1 MTNFTGVKPDV
12 YKILQTHVKSCKG
25 RGYSVHAL
33 EFDRQCNWPITMPV
47 YQRVYDGPNNVKLAV
62 CGSKPAS
69 WLFLFSK
76 KFAAGLPTGKP
87 AANFSKNQNNQKSSA
102 LASLNPCTV
111 EVAETNAR
119 KEGIGS
125 FVGSDMCCQLF
136 LFMNQSL
143 QHTPC
148 MCVLNPIVST
158 FHHWSKQKNCDSFR
172 QVRHRRWRRRRSPG
186 PQFRWK
192 RPWW

>member
-1 MTNFTGVKPDV
+1 MTKFNGLIKSLDFKKSLKH
-12 YKILQTHVKSCKG
+12 KITLQLWSWFEVRPTSSSSYHASSQTDGRKTTKS
-25 RGYSVHAL
+25 A
-33 EFDRQCNWPITMPV
+33 M
-47 YQRVYDGPNNVKLAV
+47 
-62 CGSKPAS
+62 CGSKAAS
-69 WLFLFSK
+69 WLFLFTK
-76 KFAAGLPTGKP
+76 KFPAGLPTGKP
-87 AANFSKNQNNQKSSA
+87 AANFFKNQNNQKSSA

-148 MCVLNPIVST
+148 MCVLNPILST
-158 FHHWSKQKNCDSFR
+158 FHH
-172 QVRHRRWRRRRSPG
+172 
-186 PQFRWK
+186 
-192 RPWW
+192 

>member
-1 MTNFTGVKPDV
+1 MPSNLTGNAIDQLPCRCTNGFTTGQ
-12 YKILQTHVKSCKG
+12 IMS
-25 RGYSVHAL
+25 
-33 EFDRQCNWPITMPV
+33 NWPCV
-47 YQRVYDGPNNVKLAV
+47 AASQ
-62 CGSKPAS
+62 PAGF
-69 WLFLFSK
+69 FLFSK
-76 KFAAGLPTGKP
+76 KFPASSPTGEP
-87 AANFSKNQNNQKSSA
+87 AGTSFKNQNNQKSSA

-158 FHHWSKQKNCDSFR
+158 FHH
-172 QVRHRRWRRRRSPG
+172 
-186 PQFRWK
+186 
-192 RPWW
+192 

>member
-1 MTNFTGVKPDV
+1 MLNFSLNNLAKTLFEN
-12 YKILQTHVKSCKG
+12 KIFRLPAATSSFLHPTSQKLM
-25 RGYSVHAL
+25 A
-33 EFDRQCNWPITMPV
+33 RQCGTMPV
-47 YQRVYDGPNNVKLAV
+47 HQWVYDGPNNVKSAEF
-62 CGSKPAS
+62 GSKPAS

-87 AANFSKNQNNQKSSA
+87 AAKFSKNQNNQKSSA

-158 FHHWSKQKNCDSFR
+158 FHH
-172 QVRHRRWRRRRSPG
+172 
-186 PQFRWK
+186 
-192 RPWW
+192 